1 MRSKLRWSSGVR
13 MRAIF
18 VGTVV
23 GTFINSFALLPVALA
38 QMVKL
43 GVVQS
48 PDNAGQWSE
57 ITQRLQATGIDYCVI
72 DFSQVQQVS
81 DLGSI
86 QLLFLPNIQSIEPVQ
101 MAALQEWMRQG
112 GRTIASGPAGALS
125 QPEIRN
131 QLRSLLGA
139 YWGFA
144 LTKPS
149 ALEPLKTNAQMWVQQ
164 AGRASNMQGGVV
176 IPSSLNSSTAAV
188 WSQNDN
194 PPAVVTTN
202 QSTFFGWRWGINVA
216 APPEVDTAWLRAA
229 VARYNLAPTK
239 PGPAPAGSQRY
250 CVPAQALTA
259 KKPATLPSNP
269 PLRNVGLPSQ
279 PVRGVRLPPGTLA
292 QTDPDANPD
301 VGVAPAQVSP
311 NKTGTL
317 TATQVAVM
325 SQDLEN
331 LLGRFESAL
340 LAANAMNSNVESQ
353 TGAAVQQFLV
363 ASAKGTTGSDEPE
376 ALAQTTAINS
386 ANRVA
391 AEARSKLQG
400 FRDAIAQRD
409 YDAARQQ
416 WTQARRLLWDNYP
429 TDRRLA
435 QPEIRAIW
443 LDRGTI
449 VRAKS
454 VEGLTKIFD
463 QLAAAGFNTVF
474 IETVNAS
481 YPIYPSRVAPEQN
494 PLTRGWDPLAAA
506 VKLAHERGM
515 ELHAWVWAF
524 AAANQRHNAILN
536 QPANYP
542 GPVLKAHPDWAMFDR
557 QGHLFASD
565 TKKAFL
571 DPANPEARRYLLALI
586 EEIATRYDV
595 DGIQLDYIRYPFQ
608 DSQGK
613 QSYGYGQAARQIFK
627 EQTGYDPIKVYPS
640 NRELWQKWTNFR
652 VQQIDSFVATVAQR
666 LRSQRPNLIL
676 SAAVF
681 PLPRAERVQRLQQN
695 WEDWAIRGDIDLMV
709 PMTYAVDSRALQT
722 LAQPSL
728 SDSALGSA
736 LILPAIRLLN
746 MPTITAVD
754 QIQLLRDLPA
764 GGYALF
770 AVENLDATLSSVF
783 ARTQGR
789 STQTSSEPIPY
800 RQPFPAAA
808 ARYAALQREWSYLLA
823 NHRVSIQESELS
835 EWGKQADI
843 LAKLLDSLVKEPSTQ
858 NVLSTKAFLS
868 SFRSQFQR
876 WMRNQAV
883 EQPYQVRVWD
893 NRLATI
899 ERLLRYG
906 ERTTLNPNRPNVS
919 QSRLL
924 RNN

>member
-1 MRSKLRWSSGVR
+1 VVRSKLGRSSGVR
-13 MRAIF
+13 IRAIF

-23 GTFINSFALLPVALA
+23 GTLINSLVLLPAALA
-38 QMVKL
+38 QTVKL

-48 PDNAGQWSE
+48 PDNEGQWSE
-57 ITQRLQATGIDYCVI
+57 ISQRLQAAGIDYCVI

-86 QLLFLPNIQSIEPVQ
+86 QLLFLPNIERIEPVQ
-101 MAALQEWMRQG
+101 MAALQEWTRQG

-149 ALEPLKTNAQMWVQQ
+149 TLEPLQTNAQMWVRQ
-164 AGRASNMQGGVV
+164 AGRANNIQGGVV

-202 QSTFFGWRWGINVA
+202 QSTFFGWRWGVQA
-216 APPEVDTAWLRAA
+216 APAEVDSAWLRAA
-229 VARYNLAPTK
+229 VARYDLASTK
-239 PGPAPAGSQRY
+239 PNPAPASSQRY
-250 CVPAQALTA
+250 CVPAQSLTA
-259 KKPATLPSNP
+259 KKPATVPSNQP
-269 PLRNVGLPSQ
+269 IRNVGLPNQ
-279 PVRGVRLPPGTLA
+279 PVRGVRLPSSSGNFA

-301 VGVAPAQVSP
+301 VGVAPAQVLP
-311 NKTGTL
+311 NKTGNL
-317 TATQVAVM
+317 TARQVALM
-325 SQDLEN
+325 GQELEN

-340 LAANAMNSNVESQ
+340 LAANAMNSNVELQ
-353 TGAAVQQFLV
+353 TGAAVEQFLV
-363 ASAKGTTGSDEPE
+363 ASPKGASGLGESE
-376 ALAQTTAINS
+376 ALAQTTATNS
-386 ANRVA
+386 ANRVV
-391 AEARSKLQG
+391 AEARSRLQG
-400 FRDAIAQRD
+400 FRDAIAQRN

-416 WTQARRLLWDNYP
+416 WLQARRLLWENYP

-449 VRAKS
+449 VRARS
-454 VEGLTKIFD
+454 VQGLTKIFD

-524 AAANQRHNAILN
+524 AAANQRHNVILN
-536 QPANYP
+536 QSANYP

-557 QGHLFASD
+557 QGRLFESD
-565 TKKAFL
+565 SKKAFL
-571 DPANPEARRYLLALI
+571 DPANPEVRRYLMALI

-608 DSQGK
+608 DSNQTF
-613 QSYGYGQAARQIFK
+613 GYGQAARQMFK
-627 EQTGYDPIKVYPS
+627 ELTGSDPIKVYPS
-640 NRELWQKWTNFR
+640 NRDLWQKWTDFR
-652 VQQIDSFVATVAQR
+652 VRQIDSFVATVAQR
-666 LRSQRPNLIL
+666 LRSQRPHLIL

-681 PLPRAERVQRLQQN
+681 PIPRAERLQRLQQN

-709 PMTYAVDSRALQT
+709 PMTYAMDTRALQT
-722 LAQPSL
+722 LAQPPL
-728 SDSALGSA
+728 ADSALSSA

-770 AVENLDATLSSVF
+770 AVENLDATLSGVF
-783 ARTQGR
+783 NRTQGR
-789 STQTSSEPIPY
+789 SYQASPEPIPY
-800 RQPFPAAA
+800 RQPFPAAV
-808 ARYAALQREWSYLLA
+808 ARYTALQREWSYLLA
-823 NHRVSIQESELS
+823 NHQISIQQSDLS

-843 LAKLLDSLVKEPSTQ
+843 LAKLLDSLAKQPSTQ

-868 SFRSQFQR
+868 SFRSQFRR

-883 EQPYQVRVWD
+883 DQPYQVQVWD

-906 ERTTLNPNRPNVS
+906 ERTALTQDRFKVP
-919 QSRLL
+919 QQQ
-924 RNN
+924 

>member
-1 MRSKLRWSSGVR
+1 

-23 GTFINSFALLPVALA
+23 GTLINSFALLPAALA
-38 QMVKL
+38 QTVKL

-57 ITQRLQATGIDYCVI
+57 ITQRLQATGIDYCAI

-81 DLGSI
+81 DLGNI

-149 ALEPLKTNAQMWVQQ
+149 TLEPLKTNANIWVQQ
-164 AGRASNMQGGVV
+164 VGRASNIQGGVV

-202 QSTFFGWRWGINVA
+202 QSTFFGWRWGVNAA
-216 APPEVDTAWLRAA
+216 APAEVDSAWLRAA
-229 VARYNLAPTK
+229 VDRYNLATTK
-239 PGPAPAGSQRY
+239 PGSAPTGSQRY
-250 CVPAQALTA
+250 CVAAQALTA
-259 KKPATLPSNP
+259 KKPATSPTNQ
-269 PLRNVGLPSQ
+269 PLRNVGLPNQ
-279 PVRGVRLPPGTLA
+279 PVRGVRLPPGNFA

-325 SQDLEN
+325 NQDLEN

-363 ASAKGTTGSDEPE
+363 ASAKGTTQSDE
-376 ALAQTTAINS
+376 AGTLAQTTATNS

-391 AEARSKLQG
+391 AEARSRLQS

-416 WTQARRLLWDNYP
+416 WFQARRLLWDNYP

-454 VEGLTKIFD
+454 VDGLTKIFD

-506 VKLAHERGM
+506 VRLAHERGM

-557 QGHLFASD
+557 QGRLFASD

-571 DPANPEARRYLLALI
+571 DPANPEVRRYLLTLI

-608 DSQGK
+608 DFQGK

-709 PMTYAVDSRALQT
+709 PMTYAMDSRALQT

-728 SDSALGSA
+728 LDSSLGSA

-770 AVENLDATLSSVF
+770 AVENLDASLTNVF

-789 STQTSSEPIPY
+789 STQPSPEPIPY

-823 NHRVSIQESELS
+823 NHRVSIQESDLS

-843 LAKLLDSLVKEPSTQ
+843 LAKLLDTLVKEPSKQ
-858 NVLSTKAFLS
+858 NVLSTNAFLS

-924 RNN
+924 GNN